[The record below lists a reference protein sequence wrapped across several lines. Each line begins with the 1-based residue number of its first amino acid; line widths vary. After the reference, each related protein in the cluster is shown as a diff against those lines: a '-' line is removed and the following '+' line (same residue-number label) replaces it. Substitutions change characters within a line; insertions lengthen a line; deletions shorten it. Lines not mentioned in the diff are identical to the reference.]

1 MCKMG
6 SGLLVILAVSYTCTP
21 KVFIIHC
28 ISDLFDW
35 SKSDE
40 KFQVIPRA
48 VSFKPGLR
56 RQNSKTGA
64 LVSCNEQQIAV
75 FRYHNRVYAIK
86 EKCPHLGNY
95 MY

>member
-1 MCKMG
+1 MG
-6 SGLLVILAVSYTCTP
+6 SGLLAILFHIPVLQKLLSYT
-21 KVFIIHC
+21 VYC

-86 EKCPHLGNY
+86 EKCPHSGN
-95 MY
+95 